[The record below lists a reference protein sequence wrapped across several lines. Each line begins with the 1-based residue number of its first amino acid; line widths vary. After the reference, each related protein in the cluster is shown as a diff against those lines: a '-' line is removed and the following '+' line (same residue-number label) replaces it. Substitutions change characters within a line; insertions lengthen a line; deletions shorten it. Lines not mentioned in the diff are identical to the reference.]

1 MKSLTKK
8 IFITIITGI
17 IIIVLGAWGM
27 GDLFST
33 GNKNVIAEVGD
44 KKVYIKD
51 YLNYA
56 RLYLR
61 KKNYNQL
68 LKQDHDIILNNL
80 ISEKIYE
87 KFAEDLKIK
96 INDKSLAFFIKND
109 KNFKDE
115 NGKFSRVEYEK
126 YLLLNNLNPKT
137 VENFYKRELIKKISI
152 EVFINGINDTKYHKS
167 KLKNDFLKQVEIKYY
182 NLNILNKVSEKEIN
196 EYYNKNQDRFSLGE
210 MRSGRYANLNYLNL
224 GFKEEN
230 DVYYQ
235 TINNIENDL
244 INNVSFN
251 DIIKKYRLKTKS
263 IEKIN
268 KNGINQSRIKS
279 SQDYFS
285 KAIFKLNKNFNTE
298 MLNVNNSKY
307 LIKLD
312 IVEKEQNLKLNDQI
326 KKEIIKIINL
336 QKNQQLS
343 EKIKKSQ
350 NSKSFFNYAKNNNII
365 IKEIFFTNIL
375 DNKKIFSK
383 KNMEKIFSTNIN
395 NNLTFLQDGKV
406 YIVRIEKISKNKNKI
421 KNLDKAVSDQ
431 VKQDFKALVLRDLD
445 KYLIK
450 KYPVKINKKVFDQ
463 VKKSI

>member
-27 GDLFST
+27 GDLFSS
-33 GNKNVIAEVGD
+33 GNKNVIAEIGN

-56 RLYLR
+56 RLYLK

-68 LKQDHDIILNNL
+68 LKRDHDIILNSL

-115 NGKFSRVEYEK
+115 NGEFSRVEYEK

-137 VENFYKRELIKKISI
+137 VEDFYKRELIKKISI

-167 KLKNDFLKQVEIKYY
+167 KLKNDFLKQVKIKYY
-182 NLNILNKVSEKEIN
+182 NLNILNKVSEETIN
-196 EYYNKNQDRFSLGE
+196 KYFNKNQDKFTLGE
-210 MRSGRYANLNYLNL
+210 MRSGRYANLSYTNL
-224 GFKEEN
+224 GYKEEN

-244 INNVSFN
+244 INNVTFN
-251 DIIKKYRLKTKS
+251 DIIKKYKLITKP

-268 KNGINQSRIKS
+268 KNGINQNRIKS
-279 SQDYFS
+279 NQNYFS
-285 KAIFKLNKNFNTE
+285 NAIFKLNENFNTE
-298 MLNVNNSKY
+298 IFNVNSSKY

-312 IVEKEQNLKLNDQI
+312 KVEKKHNLKLNDQI
-326 KKEIIKIINL
+326 KKEIIKIINFK
-336 QKNQQLS
+336 KNQQLS

-350 NSKSFFNYAKNNNII
+350 DSKSFFNYAKNNNII

-375 DNKKIFSK
+375 DNKKIFNK
-383 KNMEKIFSTNIN
+383 INMEKIFSTNIN
-395 NNLTFLQDGKV
+395 TNLNFSQNGKV
-406 YIVRIEKISKNKNKI
+406 YVVRVEKISKNKNKI

-445 KYLIK
+445 KYLLK
-450 KYPVKINKKVFDQ
+450 KYPVKLNKKVFDQ
-463 VKKSI
+463 IKKSI